1 MENFEKFYFRHFFK
15 IDISKL
21 KNFSLF
27 DLSDFVN
34 KNNFFEKLFFDI
46 KIKIKKKIVTGVTY
60 EAPL

>member
-1 MENFEKFYFRHFFK
+1 MEKFEKFYLRHFFK

-46 KIKIKKKIVTGVTY
+46 KIKSIF
-60 EAPL
+60 